1 MKEFMICFNLHD
13 GEGGTGGATGTEA
26 SAFLASLPGGNKEQA
41 DGGSSEQRIEY
52 GRQDPS
58 DSQARV
64 GGEQNGSADGSAQDL
79 EAEWAELIGKGGRF
93 HDLYGQNVSE
103 AIQNRFKNSAD
114 YQGQVAGYEQALS
127 PLLQKYGLKAGD
139 IEGLTH
145 AIENDMD
152 IYTGAAE
159 EEGISPEQYL
169 ENLKLRADAQRG
181 REMMEA
187 YQQQVQRNQKY
198 GQWEAEAYNLQQT
211 FPAFDLGQE
220 IQSNERFASLL
231 DNGFGVEEAFMATHI
246 QEIMTGM
253 NGEATR
259 AARAQTVQNIQ
270 QRAARP
276 MENGLRNN
284 PAVVRKSD
292 PSKFTN
298 DDIDEILRRVEAG
311 ERFYF

>member
-1 MKEFMICFNLHD
+1 MKDFRICFHLHD
-13 GEGGTGGATGTEA
+13 GEGGAAGAEA

-93 HDLYGQNVSE
+93 HDLYGQNVSD
-103 AIQNRFKNSAD
+103 AIQNRFKNNAD

-246 QEIMTGM
+246 NEIMTGM